1 MAYYTYKDLC
11 YQIPSHIEERFVE
24 EHGRDPDGYP
34 NYNGDYWTLA
44 AMYVAELESNV
55 AEMRRLLESV
65 AAGDVCSIDVIKTY
79 LAEVER

>member
-24 EHGRDPDGYP
+24 EHGREPDGDP

-44 AMYVAELESNV
+44 AMYVAELESDV
-55 AEMRRLLESV
+55 ATMRKLLEDV
-65 AAGDVCSIDVIKTY
+65 ASGAKSLGDVSEY
-79 LAEVER
+79 LTRQEQA